1 MLNVVLLCQFGASTG
16 MLPENIR
23 KAADTRNIEMV
34 INAYSIADAKNV
46 VGNADVILLGPQLR
60 YQKDVIVKLLDDKKT
75 PIIVIEPLDYGMMNG
90 ENVLNLILN
99 EVKA

>member
-16 MLPENIR
+16 MLAENIR

>member
-1 MLNVVLLCQFGASTG
+1 M
-16 MLPENIR
+16 
-23 KAADTRNIEMV
+23 
-34 INAYSIADAKNV
+34 
-46 VGNADVILLGPQLR
+46 R

>member
-16 MLPENIR
+16 MLAENIR

-75 PIIVIEPLDYGMMNG
+75 PIIVIEPLD
-90 ENVLNLILN
+90 
-99 EVKA
+99 